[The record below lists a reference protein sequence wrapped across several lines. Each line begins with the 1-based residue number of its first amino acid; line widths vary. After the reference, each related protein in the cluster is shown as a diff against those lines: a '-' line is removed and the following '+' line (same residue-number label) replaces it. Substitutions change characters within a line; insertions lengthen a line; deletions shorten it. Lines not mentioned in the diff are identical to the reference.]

1 VALKQTHI
9 RGQEPRCLDPQSFYQ
24 LHVGQETNQ
33 IAPRNQSESNQ
44 IQKKNQITPSNT
56 KVVLFFS
63 AATRRVDEKL
73 LQMADRDRKVSA
85 QWP

>member
-1 VALKQTHI
+1 L
-9 RGQEPRCLDPQSFYQ
+9 P
-24 LHVGQETNQ
+24 
-33 IAPRNQSESNQ
+33 PRNQSESNQ

-73 LQMADRDRKVSA
+73 LQMADQDRKASA